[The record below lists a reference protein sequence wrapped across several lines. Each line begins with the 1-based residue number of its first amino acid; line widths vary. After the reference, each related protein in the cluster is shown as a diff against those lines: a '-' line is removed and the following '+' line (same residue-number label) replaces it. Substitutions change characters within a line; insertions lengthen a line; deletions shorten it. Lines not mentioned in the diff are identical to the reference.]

1 MIISPNATVVVY
13 QCKQQRYYKSVHSRF
28 EIMYPEYKMVGY
40 IEDLGVLCC
49 GYEIVYY
56 DMNSYV
62 NDIMTSDFQEMT
74 YSEYVKYYQ
83 NKLEKE
89 NPGAPVLND
98 SPPITFGVPQTVTE
112 YQAPEAPA
120 RQMLNSNINVAGV
133 NVKIL
138 RG

>member
-1 MIISPNATVVVY
+1 MIISPKATVVVY
-13 QCKQQRYYKSVHSRF
+13 QCKKQRYYQSVHSRF
-28 EIMYPEYKMVGY
+28 EIMYPEYAMVGY
-40 IEDLGVLCC
+40 IEDLGVLCW

-56 DMNSYV
+56 DMSSYV
-62 NDIMTSDFQEMT
+62 NDIMSSDFEEMT
-74 YSEYVKYYQ
+74 YEEYVKCYK
-83 NKLEKE
+83 NKLEKD

-98 SPPITFGVPQTVTE
+98 TPPITFGVPQTVTE
-112 YQAPEAPA
+112 YQAPEAPV